1 MATAIVAVVRA
12 AGPEPTEPDGLA
24 ACSGS
29 GNLLNKEPET
39 FIKMTSK
46 TRNENT
52 TPIPTNISS
61 KPSPI
66 IVFFVVWLVGGWVK
80 SGNVRQCLLAC
91 IQIIRGA
98 FLANPRI
105 LVNKGLGSFLNLS
118 PRPDLLSVLLPVRLT
133 CVDPTVVICPF

>member
-1 MATAIVAVVRA
+1 MATAIVADVRA

-29 GNLLNKEPET
+29 GNLLNNEPDT

-66 IVFFVVWLVGGWVK
+66 IVFFVVWLVGGSSRVM
-80 SGNVRQCLLAC
+80 SGDVRQCLLAC

-118 PRPDLLSVLLPVRLT
+118 PRPD
-133 CVDPTVVICPF
+133 

>member
-1 MATAIVAVVRA
+1 MATAIVADVRA

-29 GNLLNKEPET
+29 GNLLNNEPET

-66 IVFFVVWLVGGWVK
+66 IVFIVVWLVGGWVK

-118 PRPDLLSVLLPVRLT
+118 PRPD
-133 CVDPTVVICPF
+133 

>member
-1 MATAIVAVVRA
+1 MATAIVADVRA
-12 AGPEPTEPDGLA
+12 PEPEPAEPDGLA

-29 GNLLNKEPET
+29 GNLLNKEPDT

-66 IVFFVVWLVGGWVK
+66 IVFIIVWLVGG
-80 SGNVRQCLLAC
+80 SSRAMTGNVCSPAFRLS
-91 IQIIRGA
+91 GA
-98 FLANPRI
+98 FSSEP
-105 LVNKGLGSFLNLS
+105 
-118 PRPDLLSVLLPVRLT
+118 
-133 CVDPTVVICPF
+133 

>member
-1 MATAIVAVVRA
+1 MATAIVADVRA

-29 GNLLNKEPET
+29 GNLLNNEPET

-66 IVFFVVWLVGGWVK
+66 IVFIVVWLVGGWVK
-80 SGNVRQCLLAC
+80 SGNVRQCQAMS
-91 IQIIRGA
+91 A
-98 FLANPRI
+98 
-105 LVNKGLGSFLNLS
+105 
-118 PRPDLLSVLLPVRLT
+118 RLHS
-133 CVDPTVVICPF
+133 DYQGGFSSEP